1 MHRSGPRLILVALL
15 LVAILAPG
23 LASASQP
30 VPVGAP
36 RGALAVLTSP
46 GESLARLWAWVT
58 NLLPGHRPD
67 LAPAPNRPVFGS
79 PGSNLLPTD
88 GPGADPYG

>member
-1 MHRSGPRLILVALL
+1 MHRSALRFVLVAFLL
-15 LVAILAPG
+15 AAVLAP
-23 LASASQP
+23 ASVAASQP
-30 VPVGAP
+30 AAGSSGAF
-36 RGALAVLTSP
+36 ASLTSP

-58 NLLPGHRPD
+58 DLLPGHRPD
-67 LAPAPNRPVFGS
+67 LAPAPKRRVVGS